1 MRQGV
6 RPPAAQVAREVS
18 TAAAAE
24 AGTLVHLFIPS
35 LLFRNRLL
43 IEYLIIFN
51 AIIPPLSNLL
61 PPHRSAA
68 KTNFPAKDYINA
80 VADAKRGLGFIVE
93 VFETFVTQKNM
104 MSGREF
110 QERYDTPYFCSPASE
125 SYWSM

>member
-1 MRQGV
+1 M
-6 RPPAAQVAREVS
+6 AREVS

-80 VADAKRGLGFIVE
+80 EEAEVRRIATAVAAGQTIAGSARK
-93 VFETFVTQKNM
+93 
-104 MSGREF
+104 
-110 QERYDTPYFCSPASE
+110 
-125 SYWSM
+125 